1 MNKRRCDNIGKYI
14 SQLYRRGGIFITKRM
29 EKYNIGQG
37 QFMFLLE
44 LYIEDGRNQ
53 EELSKVLKIDK
64 GTTARA
70 IKKLEEEGYIERFKD
85 EKDKRS
91 NKIYL
96 TQKGRDV
103 KESIFSVLDEWERKM
118 SEHLDESEKELM
130 IKLLKQVCLNID
142 KQEEK

>member
-1 MNKRRCDNIGKYI
+1 MNKKSCDNIGKYI
-14 SQLYRRGGIFITKRM
+14 SQLYRRGGIFVTKEM

-44 LYIEDGRNQ
+44 LYIEDGSNQ

-64 GTTARA
+64 VTTARA
-70 IKKLEEEGYIERFKD
+70 IKKLEEEGYLIRYKD

-103 KESIFSVLDEWERKM
+103 KENIFSVLDEWERKI

-130 IKLLKQVCLNID
+130 IKLLKKVCLNID
-142 KQEEK
+142 KQEEN

>member
-1 MNKRRCDNIGKYI
+1 MNKKSCDNIGKYI
-14 SQLYRRGGIFITKRM
+14 SQLYRRGGIFVTKEM

-53 EELSKVLKIDK
+53 EELSKALKIDK

-70 IKKLEEEGYIERFKD
+70 IKKLEKERYLIRYKD

-103 KESIFSVLDEWERKM
+103 KENIFSVLDEWERKI

-130 IKLLKQVCLNID
+130 IKLLKKVCLNID
-142 KQEEK
+142 KQEEN

>member
-1 MNKRRCDNIGKYI
+1 M
-14 SQLYRRGGIFITKRM
+14 
-29 EKYNIGQG
+29 
-37 QFMFLLE
+37 E

-70 IKKLEEEGYIERFKD
+70 IKKLEKERYLIRYKD

-96 TQKGRDV
+96 TQKGRDM
-103 KESIFSVLDEWERKM
+103 KDNIFSVLDEWERKI

-130 IKLLKQVCLNID
+130 IKLLKKVCLNID
-142 KQEEK
+142 KQEEN